1 MSSETE
7 NLRLTYVRKRYDF
20 LTEETEKV
28 RTCLSSIVRVTY
40 IMQILSSVLSLALTA
55 LPSVESLIHDFKY
68 ILMGIAALNSLIGGT
83 NAVILQ
89 LERRKRSKIESNT
102 KALSKI
108 MNVLDDG
115 TITKSELET
124 IIELDAAEQK

>member
-1 MSSETE
+1 VM
-7 NLRLTYVRKRYDF
+7 
-20 LTEETEKV
+20 
-28 RTCLSSIVRVTY
+28 
-40 IMQILSSVLSLALTA
+40 
-55 LPSVESLIHDFKY
+55 
-68 ILMGIAALNSLIGGT
+68 
-83 NAVILQ
+83 LQ

-108 MNVLDDG
+108 MEVLDDG